1 MQTSIEKDQTWRS
14 FNTFLITIGTLF
26 PAILMFTVSQLSPDQ
41 KYIIIGLITIGYALC
56 EVTWMGGFSFAFMD
70 MAPDYVGIIQGI
82 NNTIGLMPGFIVPVV
97 ISNLTPGVR

>member
-14 FNTFLITIGTLF
+14 FNIILITSGTLF

-56 EVTWMGGFSFAFMD
+56 EVTWMGG
-70 MAPDYVGIIQGI
+70 
-82 NNTIGLMPGFIVPVV
+82 
-97 ISNLTPGVR
+97 ISWD